1 MANSEKSSKDS
12 PEKSSEQVGVT
23 VPDAKEMLKL
33 FKAFDAEDLRISEL
47 PPPETFEESHKLLRG
62 LIDKLPQRL

>member
-33 FKAFDAEDLRISEL
+33 FKAFDAETGIGSILSDMSIGTCGARPRWVVLTPARS
-47 PPPETFEESHKLLRG
+47 
-62 LIDKLPQRL
+62 